1 MIVVLQSQASHLH
14 LLYFLCP
21 KAHVFV
27 CLLQRNSGVPHE
39 GNLLSRILLTST
51 DLIFSWW
58 ARVKI
63 DHKTQESEESEES
76 EEERLSWNFGLR
88 PSSHWWAFGR
98 SPFRGSSQ
106 PTAGQAFEC
115 VHPGWTVGDWLEI
128 GQPGNSSK
136 CPVQRRSMTFA
147 CTVL

>member
-63 DHKTQESEESEES
+63 DHKTQESEESEE
-76 EEERLSWNFGLR
+76 ERLSWNFGLR
-88 PSSHWWAFGR
+88 PFVAL
-98 SPFRGSSQ
+98 
-106 PTAGQAFEC
+106 
-115 VHPGWTVGDWLEI
+115 VGLWQKPIQGL
-128 GQPGNSSK
+128 
-136 CPVQRRSMTFA
+136 
-147 CTVL
+147 